1 MALDPLRIWA
11 VSDGRAGMEAQAQG
25 LGEAIA
31 RQRPARL
38 DIRRIAYRGGAGR
51 LPWPLIWPPRAL
63 LRPGSGISPPWPDIW
78 IATGRATLPFSMRM
92 RRWSRGRT
100 FVVQTQDPR
109 TSLSAFDLV
118 APPLHDRL
126 EGPNVFPILGA
137 PNRVTQESLAA
148 ARARF
153 ADRLAGL
160 AHPRICVAVGGRS
173 KAHDLPSGLAGRMAR
188 EIADAIEG
196 HGGSLML
203 TFSRR
208 TPPEARQAMTRELSA
223 VPGWIWDETGDNPY
237 FGFLAH
243 ADAVLVTEDST
254 NLATDAAATGRPV
267 FVLPM
272 AGHSRK
278 LADFHAELRARG
290 ISAPFSGSFE
300 GPAYTPLCETERLAA
315 EVLRRFDLAREAG
328 R

>member
-1 MALDPLRIWA
+1 MRIWA

-31 RQRPARL
+31 RLRPARL
-38 DIRRIAYRGGAGR
+38 EIRRIAYRGRIGR
-51 LPWPLIWPPRAL
+51 LPWRLIWPPRSL
-63 LRPGSGISPPWPDIW
+63 LRPGGDLSPPWPDIW
-78 IATGRATLPFSMRM
+78 IATGRATLPFSTRM
-92 RRWSRGRT
+92 KRWSQGRT

-118 APPLHDRL
+118 APPLHDGL
-126 EGPNVFPILGA
+126 AGPNVFPILGA
-137 PNRVTQESLAA
+137 PNRVTQASLDA

-153 ADRLAGL
+153 DGRLGGL
-160 AHPRICVAVGGRS
+160 AHPRVCVAIGGRS
-173 KAHDLPSGLAGRMAR
+173 KSHDLPPDLAGRMAR
-188 EIADAIEG
+188 QIADAIRSQ
-196 HGGSLML
+196 GGSLML

-208 TPPEARQAMTRELSA
+208 TPPEAREAMTRELSDL
-223 VPGWIWDETGDNPY
+223 PGWIWDDTGDNPY

-243 ADAVLVTEDST
+243 ADAILVTEDST

-278 LADFHAELRARG
+278 LAGFHAELRARG
-290 ISAPFSGSFE
+290 VAAPFAGSLE
-300 GPAYTPLCETERLAA
+300 GPSYTPLCETDRLAA
-315 EVLRRFDLAREAG
+315 EVLKRFDAAMALRT
-328 R
+328 